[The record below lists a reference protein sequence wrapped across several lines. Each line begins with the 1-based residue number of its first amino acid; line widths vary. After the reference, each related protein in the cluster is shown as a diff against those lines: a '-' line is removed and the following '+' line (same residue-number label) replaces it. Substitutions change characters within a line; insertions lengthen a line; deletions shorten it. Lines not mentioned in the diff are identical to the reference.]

1 MKKRV
6 LGILGVC
13 ASFMLLLSA
22 CSNSGTAGSGAASQA
37 ESVSEGV
44 SSAQQ
49 NAESDVELARL
60 ENKEEFRMAVKPFT
74 TLDPCMGWG
83 QYGPSLIQSKLMQIN
98 STTIEKDLATDYSV
112 SDDGLVWTFKIR
124 DDVKFHDGSKL
135 TAADVAFTFN
145 NTKAIAGKVDLA
157 NMDEAVAVD
166 DTTVEFRMNKPFS
179 SFLYNTAAL
188 AIVPEKSYVDS
199 ATYAKNPIGSG
210 PYKFVQ
216 YDEGQ
221 QLIMERN
228 DDYYGDKPI
237 FKKLVLLMM
246 DTSSAFAA
254 VQAGTVDMA
263 KIDEQSAQSQVQGYK
278 LKEFTTF
285 DYRSI
290 SMPYNKPG
298 TTTEEGDPIGNAVTS
313 DVAVR
318 KALSLGISREA
329 IVQNALSGYGEAT
342 FDVFSKFG
350 WGLGD
355 LVKDVKDGDVEA
367 AKKILDEAGWVEGS
381 DGIREKDGVKAE
393 FELLYGANAVD
404 RQAIAM
410 SFAEEAKKLGI
421 SVKPVGKD
429 YDEIKK
435 LAKSTPMVLG
445 GGHCNPMNV
454 DMIYDGRFAK
464 TTGWSN
470 VIGYSNAKTDE
481 YIEKAFAAKTDEEA
495 NEYWQK
501 VSWDGTEGPSVL
513 GETCY
518 IPLCYIRHLYFV
530 REGIDLGKDVIL
542 AHDHGTASLQDVIH
556 WDYKAAN

>member
-1 MKKRV
+1 MKKQIKRV
-6 LGILGVC
+6 LSLGIC
-13 ASFMLLLSA
+13 AALFLSA
-22 CSNSGTAGSGAASQA
+22 CSSSNSTTATGSGTK
-37 ESVSEGV
+37 ESVSQE
-44 SSAQQ
+44 SSAK
-49 NAESDVELARL
+49 RL
-60 ENKEEFRMAVKPFT
+60 EDKEEVRIAAEIFGS
-74 TLDPCMGWG
+74 LDPCAGWG
-83 QYGPSLIQSKLMQIN
+83 EYGEPLIQSKLMKIK
-98 STTIEKDLATDYSV
+98 SASIEKDLATDYSV
-112 SDDGLVWTFKIR
+112 SDDSLTWTFKIR

-145 NTKAIAGKVDLA
+145 NTKEIGGSLDLS
-157 NMDEAVAVD
+157 NLKEAVAVD
-166 DTTVEFRMNKPFS
+166 DTTVEFRMNEPFS
-179 SFLYNTAAL
+179 SFLYVSAAL
-188 AIVPEKSYVDS
+188 GIVPEKTYVNS
-199 ATYAKNPIGSG
+199 ETYAKHPIGSG
-210 PYKFVQ
+210 PLKFVQ

-263 KIDEQSAQSQVQGYK
+263 KVDEASAQSQVQGYK

-313 DVAVR
+313 DVAIR
-318 KALSLGISREA
+318 KALSIGIDREA
-329 IVQNALSGYGEAT
+329 IVENALSGYGEAT
-342 FDVFSKFG
+342 LDVFSKFD

-355 LVKDVKDGDVEA
+355 LTKDVKDGDVEA

-421 SVKPVGKD
+421 PVIALID
-429 YDEIKK
+429 
-435 LAKSTPMVLG
+435 T
-445 GGHCNPMNV
+445 NV
-454 DMIYDGRFAK
+454 DPELVTYKIPANDDAIRSIKLFSQVIANAVVEGNGGIEGFVSEEIEAEISEDGEVVEEIAAE
-464 TTGWSN
+464 
-470 VIGYSNAKTDE
+470 VI
-481 YIEKAFAAKTDEEA
+481 EE
-495 NEYWQK
+495 
-501 VSWDGTEGPSVL
+501 VTE
-513 GETCY
+513 
-518 IPLCYIRHLYFV
+518 
-530 REGIDLGKDVIL
+530 
-542 AHDHGTASLQDVIH
+542 
-556 WDYKAAN
+556 

>member
-1 MKKRV
+1 MKSKVFRI
-6 LGILGVC
+6 LGIC
-13 ASFMLLLSA
+13 ASFALLLSA
-22 CSNSGTAGSGAASQA
+22 CSNSSTTSSSAVSQA
-37 ESVSEGV
+37 DSAASVSEETT
-44 SSAQQ
+44 A
-49 NAESDVELARL
+49 SDSDLARL
-60 ENKEEFRMAVKPFT
+60 ENKEELRIAVKAFT

-83 QYGPSLIQSKLMQIN
+83 QYGPSLIQSKLMQID
-98 STTIEKDLATDYSV
+98 STSIEKDLATEYSV

-157 NMDEAVAVD
+157 NMDEAVAID

-199 ATYAKNPIGSG
+199 ATYSKNPIGSG

-221 QLIMERN
+221 QVIMERN
-228 DDYYGDKPI
+228 DDYYADKSN
-237 FKKLVLLMM
+237 FKKLVLIMM

-263 KIDEQSAQSQVQGYK
+263 KVDEQSAQTQVGGYY
-278 LKEFTTF
+278 LKEFTTY

-290 SMPYNKPG
+290 SMPYNTPG

-318 KALSLGISREA
+318 KALSLGISREGM
-329 IVQNALSGYGEAT
+329 VQNALAGYGEAT
-342 FDVFSKFG
+342 FDVFSKFD

-464 TTGWSN
+464 ITGWSN
-470 VIGYSNAKTDE
+470 VIGYSNEKTDK
-481 YIEKAFAAKTDEEA
+481 YIEQAFSAKTDEEA
-495 NEYWQK
+495 NEFWQK

-518 IPLCYIRHLYFV
+518 IPICYIRHLYFV
-530 REGIDLGKDVIL
+530 RDGIDLGKDVIL
-542 AHDHGTASLQDVIH
+542 AHDHGAASLQDVIH
-556 WDYKAAN
+556 WDYKAAK

>member
-1 MKKRV
+1 MKSKVFRI
-6 LGILGVC
+6 LGIC
-13 ASFMLLLSA
+13 ASFALLLSA
-22 CSNSGTAGSGAASQA
+22 CSNSSTTSSSAVSQA
-37 ESVSEGV
+37 DSAASVSEETT
-44 SSAQQ
+44 A
-49 NAESDVELARL
+49 SDSDLARL

-145 NTKAIAGKVDLA
+145 NTKAIVGKVDLA

-263 KIDEQSAQSQVQGYK
+263 KVDEASAQSQVQGYK

-298 TTTEEGDPIGNAVTS
+298 TTTDEGDPIGNAVTS
-313 DVAVR
+313 DMAIR
-318 KALSLGISREA
+318 KALSIGIDREA
-329 IVQNALSGYGEAT
+329 IVENALSGYGEPT
-342 FDVFSKFG
+342 LDVFSKFD

-355 LVKDVKDGDVEA
+355 LTKDVKDGDVDA

-393 FELLYGANAVD
+393 FDLLYISTAVD
-404 RQAIAM
+404 RQAIALAV
-410 SFAEEAKKLGI
+410 SQEAKKLGI
-421 SVKPVGKD
+421 VVNPLGKD
-429 YDEIKK
+429 SDEIKK
-435 LAKSTPMVLG
+435 LSKSTPMVLG

-481 YIEKAFAAKTDEEA
+481 YIEKAFSAKTDKEA

-518 IPLCYIRHLYFV
+518 IPVCYIRHLYFI

-556 WDYKAAN
+556 WDYKAAK

>member
-1 MKKRV
+1 MKNKVFRI
-6 LGILGVC
+6 LGIC
-13 ASFMLLLSA
+13 ASFALLLSA
-22 CSNSGTAGSGAASQA
+22 CSNSSTTSSSAVSQA
-37 ESVSEGV
+37 DSAASVSEETT
-44 SSAQQ
+44 A
-49 NAESDVELARL
+49 SDSDLARL
-60 ENKEEFRMAVKPFT
+60 ENKEELRIAVKAFT

-98 STTIEKDLATDYSV
+98 STSIEKDLATEYSV

-157 NMDEAVAVD
+157 NMDEAVAID

-199 ATYAKNPIGSG
+199 ATYSKNPIGSG

-221 QLIMERN
+221 QVIMERN
-228 DDYYGDKPI
+228 DDYYADKSN
-237 FKKLVLLMM
+237 FKKLVLIMM

-263 KIDEQSAQSQVQGYK
+263 KVDEQSAQTQVGGYY
-278 LKEFTTF
+278 LKEFTTY

-290 SMPYNKPG
+290 SMPYNTPG

-318 KALSLGISREA
+318 KALSLGISREGM
-329 IVQNALSGYGEAT
+329 VQNALAGYGEAT
-342 FDVFSKFG
+342 FDVFSKFD

-470 VIGYSNAKTDE
+470 VIGYSNEKTDK
-481 YIEKAFAAKTDEEA
+481 YIEQAFSAKTDEEA
-495 NEYWQK
+495 NEFWQK

-518 IPLCYIRHLYFV
+518 IPICYIRHIYFV
-530 REGIDLGKDVIL
+530 RDGIDLGKDVIL
-542 AHDHGTASLQDVIH
+542 AHDHGAASLQDVIH
-556 WDYKAAN
+556 WDYKVAK

>member
-1 MKKRV
+1 MKNKVFRI
-6 LGILGVC
+6 LGIC
-13 ASFMLLLSA
+13 ASFALLLSA
-22 CSNSGTAGSGAASQA
+22 CSNSSTTSSSAVSQA
-37 ESVSEGV
+37 DSAASVSEETT
-44 SSAQQ
+44 A
-49 NAESDVELARL
+49 SDSDLARL
-60 ENKEEFRMAVKPFT
+60 ENKEELRIAVKAFT

-98 STTIEKDLATDYSV
+98 STSIEKDLATEYSV

-157 NMDEAVAVD
+157 NMDEAVAID

-199 ATYAKNPIGSG
+199 ATYSKNPIGSG

-221 QLIMERN
+221 QVIMERN
-228 DDYYGDKPI
+228 DDYYADKSN
-237 FKKLVLLMM
+237 FKKLVLIMM

-263 KIDEQSAQSQVQGYK
+263 KVDEQSAQTQVGGYY
-278 LKEFTTF
+278 LKEFTTY

-290 SMPYNKPG
+290 SMPYNTPG

-318 KALSLGISREA
+318 KALSLGISREDM
-329 IVQNALSGYGEAT
+329 VQNALAGYGEAT
-342 FDVFSKFG
+342 FDVFSKFD

-381 DGIREKDGVKAE
+381 NGIREKDGVKAE

-470 VIGYSNAKTDE
+470 VIGYSNEKTDK
-481 YIEKAFAAKTDEEA
+481 YIEQAFSAKTDEEA
-495 NEYWQK
+495 NEFWQK

-518 IPLCYIRHLYFV
+518 IPICYIRHLYFV
-530 REGIDLGKDVIL
+530 RDGIDLGKDVIL
-542 AHDHGTASLQDVIH
+542 AHDHGAASLQDVIH

>member
-1 MKKRV
+1 MKNKVFRI
-6 LGILGVC
+6 LGIC
-13 ASFMLLLSA
+13 ASFALLLSA
-22 CSNSGTAGSGAASQA
+22 CSNSSTTSSSAVSQA
-37 ESVSEGV
+37 DSAASVSEETT
-44 SSAQQ
+44 A
-49 NAESDVELARL
+49 SDSDLARL
-60 ENKEEFRMAVKPFT
+60 ENKEELRIAVKAFT

-98 STTIEKDLATDYSV
+98 STSIEKDLATEYSV

-157 NMDEAVAVD
+157 NMDEAVAID

-199 ATYAKNPIGSG
+199 ATYSKNPIGSG

-221 QLIMERN
+221 QVIMERN
-228 DDYYGDKPI
+228 DDYYADKSN
-237 FKKLVLLMM
+237 FKKLVLIMM

-263 KIDEQSAQSQVQGYK
+263 KVDEQSAQAQVGGYY
-278 LKEFTTF
+278 LKEFTTY

-290 SMPYNKPG
+290 SMPYNTPG

-318 KALSLGISREA
+318 KALSLGISREGM
-329 IVQNALSGYGEAT
+329 VQNALAGYGEAT
-342 FDVFSKFG
+342 FDVFSKFD

-464 TTGWSN
+464 ITGWSN
-470 VIGYSNAKTDE
+470 VIGYSNEKTDK
-481 YIEKAFAAKTDEEA
+481 YIEQAFSAKTDEEA
-495 NEYWQK
+495 NEFWQK

-518 IPLCYIRHLYFV
+518 IPICYIRHLYFV
-530 REGIDLGKDVIL
+530 RDGIDLGKDVIL
-542 AHDHGTASLQDVIH
+542 AHDHGAASLQDVIH
-556 WDYKAAN
+556 WDYKAAK

>member
-1 MKKRV
+1 MKSKVFRI
-6 LGILGVC
+6 LGIC
-13 ASFMLLLSA
+13 ASFALLLSA
-22 CSNSGTAGSGAASQA
+22 CSNSSTTSSSAVSQA
-37 ESVSEGV
+37 DSAASVSEETT
-44 SSAQQ
+44 A
-49 NAESDVELARL
+49 SDSDLARL
-60 ENKEEFRMAVKPFT
+60 ENKEELRIAVKAFT

-98 STTIEKDLATDYSV
+98 STSIEKDLATEYSV

-157 NMDEAVAVD
+157 NMDEAVAID

-199 ATYAKNPIGSG
+199 ATYSKNPIGSG

-221 QLIMERN
+221 QVIMERN
-228 DDYYGDKPI
+228 DDYYADKSN
-237 FKKLVLLMM
+237 FKKLVLIMR
-246 DTSSAFAA
+246 DTSAAFAA

-263 KIDEQSAQSQVQGYK
+263 KVDEQSAQTQVGGYY
-278 LKEFTTF
+278 LKEFTTY

-290 SMPYNKPG
+290 SMPYNTPG

-318 KALSLGISREA
+318 KALSLGISREGM
-329 IVQNALSGYGEAT
+329 VQNALAGYGEAT
-342 FDVFSKFG
+342 FDVFSKFD

-464 TTGWSN
+464 ITGWSN
-470 VIGYSNAKTDE
+470 VIGYSNEKTDK
-481 YIEKAFAAKTDEEA
+481 YIEQAFSAKTDEEA
-495 NEYWQK
+495 NKFWQK

-518 IPLCYIRHLYFV
+518 IPICYIRHLYFV
-530 REGIDLGKDVIL
+530 RDGIDLGNQLIL
-542 AHDHGTASLQDVIH
+542 KKNHGAASLQDVIH
-556 WDYKAAN
+556 WNYKAAK

>member
-1 MKKRV
+1 MKSKVFRI
-6 LGILGVC
+6 LGIC
-13 ASFMLLLSA
+13 ASFALLLSA
-22 CSNSGTAGSGAASQA
+22 CSNSSTTSSSAVSQA
-37 ESVSEGV
+37 DSAASVSEETT
-44 SSAQQ
+44 A
-49 NAESDVELARL
+49 SDSDLARL
-60 ENKEEFRMAVKPFT
+60 ENKEELRIAVKAFT

-98 STTIEKDLATDYSV
+98 STSIEKDLATEYSV

-157 NMDEAVAVD
+157 NMDEAVAID

-199 ATYAKNPIGSG
+199 ATYSKNPIGSG

-221 QLIMERN
+221 QVIMERN
-228 DDYYGDKPI
+228 DDYYADKSN
-237 FKKLVLLMM
+237 FKKLVLIMM

-263 KIDEQSAQSQVQGYK
+263 KVDEQSAQTQVGGYY
-278 LKEFTTF
+278 LKEFTTY

-290 SMPYNKPG
+290 SMPYNTPG

-318 KALSLGISREA
+318 KALSLGISREGM
-329 IVQNALSGYGEAT
+329 VQNALAGYGEAT
-342 FDVFSKFG
+342 FDVFSKFD

-464 TTGWSN
+464 ITGWSN
-470 VIGYSNAKTDE
+470 VIGYSNEKTDK
-481 YIEKAFAAKTDEEA
+481 YIEQAFSAKTDEEA
-495 NEYWQK
+495 NKFWQK

-518 IPLCYIRHLYFV
+518 IPICYIRHLYFV
-530 REGIDLGKDVIL
+530 RDGIDLGKDVIL
-542 AHDHGTASLQDVIH
+542 AHDHGAASLQDVIH
-556 WDYKAAN
+556 WNYKATK

>member
-1 MKKRV
+1 MKSKVFRI
-6 LGILGVC
+6 LGIC
-13 ASFMLLLSA
+13 ASFALLLSA
-22 CSNSGTAGSGAASQA
+22 CSNSSTTSSRAVSQA
-37 ESVSEGV
+37 DSAASVSEETT
-44 SSAQQ
+44 A
-49 NAESDVELARL
+49 SDSDLARL
-60 ENKEEFRMAVKPFT
+60 ENKEELRIAVKAFT

-98 STTIEKDLATDYSV
+98 STSIEKDLATEYSV

-157 NMDEAVAVD
+157 NMDEAVAID

-199 ATYAKNPIGSG
+199 ATYSKNPIGSG

-221 QLIMERN
+221 QVIMERN
-228 DDYYGDKPI
+228 DDYYADKSN
-237 FKKLVLLMM
+237 FKKLVLIMM

-263 KIDEQSAQSQVQGYK
+263 KVDEQSAQTQVGGYY
-278 LKEFTTF
+278 LKEFTTY

-290 SMPYNKPG
+290 SMPYNTPG

-318 KALSLGISREA
+318 KALSLGISREGM
-329 IVQNALSGYGEAT
+329 VQNALAGYGEAT
-342 FDVFSKFG
+342 FDVFSKFD

-355 LVKDVKDGDVEA
+355 LVKDLKDGDVEA

-470 VIGYSNAKTDE
+470 VIGYSNEKTDK
-481 YIEKAFAAKTDEEA
+481 YIEQAFSAKTDEEA
-495 NEYWQK
+495 NEFWQK

-518 IPLCYIRHLYFV
+518 IPICYIRHLYFV
-530 REGIDLGKDVIL
+530 RDGIDLGKDVIL
-542 AHDHGTASLQDVIH
+542 AHDHGAASLQDVIH
-556 WDYKAAN
+556 WDYKAAK

>member
-1 MKKRV
+1 MKSKVFRI
-6 LGILGVC
+6 LGIC
-13 ASFMLLLSA
+13 ASFALLLSA
-22 CSNSGTAGSGAASQA
+22 CSNSSTTSSSAVSQA
-37 ESVSEGV
+37 DSAASVSEETT
-44 SSAQQ
+44 A
-49 NAESDVELARL
+49 SDSDLARL
-60 ENKEEFRMAVKPFT
+60 ENKEELRIAVKAFT

-98 STTIEKDLATDYSV
+98 STSIEKDLATEYSV

-157 NMDEAVAVD
+157 NMDEAVAID

-199 ATYAKNPIGSG
+199 ATYSKNPIGSG

-221 QLIMERN
+221 QVIMERN
-228 DDYYGDKPI
+228 DDYYADKSN
-237 FKKLVLLMM
+237 FKKLVLIMM

-263 KIDEQSAQSQVQGYK
+263 KVDEQSAQTQVGGYY
-278 LKEFTTF
+278 LKEFTTY

-290 SMPYNKPG
+290 SMPYNTPG

-318 KALSLGISREA
+318 KALSLGISREGM
-329 IVQNALSGYGEAT
+329 VQNALAGYGEAT
-342 FDVFSKFG
+342 FDVFSKFD

-381 DGIREKDGVKAE
+381 DGLREKDGVKAE

-464 TTGWSN
+464 ITGWSN
-470 VIGYSNAKTDE
+470 VIGYSNEKTDK
-481 YIEKAFAAKTDEEA
+481 YIEQAFSAKTDEEA
-495 NEYWQK
+495 NEFWQK

-518 IPLCYIRHLYFV
+518 IPICYIRHLYFV
-530 REGIDLGKDVIL
+530 RDGIDLGKDVIL
-542 AHDHGTASLQDVIH
+542 AHDHGAASLQDVIH
-556 WDYKAAN
+556 WDYKAAK

>member
-1 MKKRV
+1 MKNKVFRI
-6 LGILGVC
+6 LGIC
-13 ASFMLLLSA
+13 ASFALLLSA
-22 CSNSGTAGSGAASQA
+22 CSNSSTTSSSAVSQA
-37 ESVSEGV
+37 DSAASVSEETT
-44 SSAQQ
+44 A
-49 NAESDVELARL
+49 SDSDLARL
-60 ENKEEFRMAVKPFT
+60 ENKEELRIAVKAFT

-83 QYGPSLIQSKLMQIN
+83 QYGPSLIQSKLMQID
-98 STTIEKDLATDYSV
+98 STSIEKDLATEYSV

-157 NMDEAVAVD
+157 NMDEAVAID

-199 ATYAKNPIGSG
+199 ATYSKNPIGSG

-221 QLIMERN
+221 QVIMERN
-228 DDYYGDKPI
+228 DDYYADKSN
-237 FKKLVLLMM
+237 FKKLVLIMM

-263 KIDEQSAQSQVQGYK
+263 KVDEQSAQTQVGGYY
-278 LKEFTTF
+278 LKEFTTY

-290 SMPYNKPG
+290 SMPYNTPG

-318 KALSLGISREA
+318 KALSLGISREGM
-329 IVQNALSGYGEAT
+329 VQNALAGYGEAT
-342 FDVFSKFG
+342 FDVFSKFD

-470 VIGYSNAKTDE
+470 VIGYSNEKTDK
-481 YIEKAFAAKTDEEA
+481 YIEQAFSAKTDEEA
-495 NEYWQK
+495 NKFWQK

-518 IPLCYIRHLYFV
+518 IPICYIRHLYFV
-530 REGIDLGKDVIL
+530 RDGIDLGKDVIL
-542 AHDHGTASLQDVIH
+542 AHDHGAASLQDVIH

>member
-1 MKKRV
+1 MKNKVFRI
-6 LGILGVC
+6 LGIC
-13 ASFMLLLSA
+13 ASFALLLSA
-22 CSNSGTAGSGAASQA
+22 CSNSSTTSSSAVSQA
-37 ESVSEGV
+37 DSAASVSEETT
-44 SSAQQ
+44 A
-49 NAESDVELARL
+49 SDSDLARL
-60 ENKEEFRMAVKPFT
+60 ENKEELRIAVKAFT

-98 STTIEKDLATDYSV
+98 STSIEKDLATEYSV

-157 NMDEAVAVD
+157 NMDEAVAID

-199 ATYAKNPIGSG
+199 ATYSKNPIGSG

-221 QLIMERN
+221 QVIMERN
-228 DDYYGDKPI
+228 DDYYADKSN
-237 FKKLVLLMM
+237 FKKLVLIMM

-263 KIDEQSAQSQVQGYK
+263 KVDEQSAQAQVGGYY
-278 LKEFTTF
+278 LKEFTTY

-290 SMPYNKPG
+290 SMPYNTPG

-318 KALSLGISREA
+318 KALSLGISREGM
-329 IVQNALSGYGEAT
+329 VQNALAGYGEAT
-342 FDVFSKFG
+342 FDVFSKFD

-470 VIGYSNAKTDE
+470 VIGYSNEKTDK
-481 YIEKAFAAKTDEEA
+481 YIEQAFSAKTDEEA
-495 NEYWQK
+495 NEFWQK

-518 IPLCYIRHLYFV
+518 IPICYIRHLYFV
-530 REGIDLGKDVIL
+530 RDGIDLGKDVIL
-542 AHDHGTASLQDVIH
+542 AHDHGAASLQDVIH
-556 WDYKAAN
+556 WDYKSAK

>member
-1 MKKRV
+1 MKNKVFRI
-6 LGILGVC
+6 LGIC
-13 ASFMLLLSA
+13 ASFALLLSA
-22 CSNSGTAGSGAASQA
+22 CSNSSTTSSSAVSQA
-37 ESVSEGV
+37 DSAASVSEETT
-44 SSAQQ
+44 A
-49 NAESDVELARL
+49 SDSDLARL
-60 ENKEEFRMAVKPFT
+60 ENKEELRIAVKAFT

-98 STTIEKDLATDYSV
+98 STSIEKDLATEYSV

-157 NMDEAVAVD
+157 NMDEAVAID

-199 ATYAKNPIGSG
+199 ATYSKNPIGSG

-228 DDYYGDKPI
+228 DDYYADKSN
-237 FKKLVLLMM
+237 FKKLVLIMM

-263 KIDEQSAQSQVQGYK
+263 KVDEQSAQTQVGGYY
-278 LKEFTTF
+278 LKEFTTY

-290 SMPYNKPG
+290 SMPYNTPG

-318 KALSLGISREA
+318 KALSLGISREGM
-329 IVQNALSGYGEAT
+329 VQNALAGYGEAT
-342 FDVFSKFG
+342 FDVFSKFD

-464 TTGWSN
+464 ITGWSN
-470 VIGYSNAKTDE
+470 VIGYSNEKTDK
-481 YIEKAFAAKTDEEA
+481 YIEQAFSAKTDEEA
-495 NEYWQK
+495 NEFWQK

-518 IPLCYIRHLYFV
+518 IPICYIRHLYFV
-530 REGIDLGKDVIL
+530 RDGIDLGKDVIL
-542 AHDHGTASLQDVIH
+542 AHDHGAASLQDVIH
-556 WDYKAAN
+556 WDYKAAK

>member
-1 MKKRV
+1 MKNKVFRI
-6 LGILGVC
+6 LGIC
-13 ASFMLLLSA
+13 ASFALLLSA
-22 CSNSGTAGSGAASQA
+22 CSNSSTTSSSAVSQA
-37 ESVSEGV
+37 DSAASVSEETT
-44 SSAQQ
+44 A
-49 NAESDVELARL
+49 SDSDLARL
-60 ENKEEFRMAVKPFT
+60 ENKEELRIAVKAFT

-98 STTIEKDLATDYSV
+98 STSIEKDLATEYSV

-157 NMDEAVAVD
+157 NMDEAVAID

-199 ATYAKNPIGSG
+199 ATYSKNPIGSG

-221 QLIMERN
+221 QVIMERN
-228 DDYYGDKPI
+228 DDYYADKSN
-237 FKKLVLLMM
+237 FKKLVLIMM

-263 KIDEQSAQSQVQGYK
+263 KVDEQSAQTQVGGYY
-278 LKEFTTF
+278 LKEFTTY

-290 SMPYNKPG
+290 SMPYNTPG

-318 KALSLGISREA
+318 KALSLGISREGM
-329 IVQNALSGYGEAT
+329 VQNALAGYGEAT
-342 FDVFSKFG
+342 FDVFSKFD

-355 LVKDVKDGDVEA
+355 LVKDLKDGDVEA

-470 VIGYSNAKTDE
+470 VIGYSNEKTDK
-481 YIEKAFAAKTDEEA
+481 YIEQAFSAKTDEEA
-495 NEYWQK
+495 NEFWQK

-518 IPLCYIRHLYFV
+518 IPICYIRHLYFV
-530 REGIDLGKDVIL
+530 RDGIDLGKDVIL
-542 AHDHGTASLQDVIH
+542 AHDHGAASLQDVIH
-556 WDYKAAN
+556 WDYKAAK

>member
-1 MKKRV
+1 MKSKVFRI
-6 LGILGVC
+6 LGIC
-13 ASFMLLLSA
+13 ASFALLLSA
-22 CSNSGTAGSGAASQA
+22 CSNSSTTSSSAVSQA
-37 ESVSEGV
+37 DSTASVSEETT
-44 SSAQQ
+44 A
-49 NAESDVELARL
+49 SDSDLARL
-60 ENKEEFRMAVKPFT
+60 ENKEELRIAVKAFT

-98 STTIEKDLATDYSV
+98 STSIEKDLATEYSV

-157 NMDEAVAVD
+157 NMDEAVAID

-199 ATYAKNPIGSG
+199 ATYSKNPIGSG

-221 QLIMERN
+221 QVIMERN
-228 DDYYGDKPI
+228 DDYYADKSN
-237 FKKLVLLMM
+237 FKKLVLIMM

-263 KIDEQSAQSQVQGYK
+263 KVDEQSAQTQVGGYY
-278 LKEFTTF
+278 LKEFTTY

-290 SMPYNKPG
+290 SMPYNTPG

-318 KALSLGISREA
+318 KALSLGISREGM
-329 IVQNALSGYGEAT
+329 VQNALAGYGEAT
-342 FDVFSKFG
+342 FDVFSKFD

-470 VIGYSNAKTDE
+470 VIGYSNEKTDK
-481 YIEKAFAAKTDEEA
+481 YIEQAFSAKTDEEA
-495 NEYWQK
+495 NKFWQK

-518 IPLCYIRHLYFV
+518 IPICYIRHLYFV
-530 REGIDLGKDVIL
+530 RDGIDLGKDVIL
-542 AHDHGTASLQDVIH
+542 AHDHGAASLQDVIH
-556 WDYKAAN
+556 WDYKAAK

>member
-1 MKKRV
+1 MKNKVFRI
-6 LGILGVC
+6 LGIC
-13 ASFMLLLSA
+13 ASFALLLSA
-22 CSNSGTAGSGAASQA
+22 CSNSSTTSSSAVSQA
-37 ESVSEGV
+37 DSAASVSEETT
-44 SSAQQ
+44 A
-49 NAESDVELARL
+49 SDSDLARL
-60 ENKEEFRMAVKPFT
+60 ENKEELRIAVKAFT

-98 STTIEKDLATDYSV
+98 STSIEKDLATEYSV

-157 NMDEAVAVD
+157 NMDEAVAID

-199 ATYAKNPIGSG
+199 ATYSKNPIGSG

-221 QLIMERN
+221 QVIMERN
-228 DDYYGDKPI
+228 DDYYADKSN
-237 FKKLVLLMM
+237 FKKLVLIMM

-263 KIDEQSAQSQVQGYK
+263 KVDEQSAQTQVGGYY
-278 LKEFTTF
+278 LKEFTTY

-290 SMPYNKPG
+290 SMPYNTPG

-318 KALSLGISREA
+318 KALSLGISREGM
-329 IVQNALSGYGEAT
+329 VQNALAGYGEAT
-342 FDVFSKFG
+342 FDVFSKFD

-470 VIGYSNAKTDE
+470 VIGYSNEKTDK
-481 YIEKAFAAKTDEEA
+481 YIEQAFSAKTDEEA
-495 NEYWQK
+495 NKFWQK

-518 IPLCYIRHLYFV
+518 IPICYIRHLYFV
-530 REGIDLGKDVIL
+530 RDGIDLGKDVIL
-542 AHDHGTASLQDVIH
+542 AHDHGAASLQDVIH

>member
-1 MKKRV
+1 MKNKVFRI
-6 LGILGVC
+6 LGIC
-13 ASFMLLLSA
+13 ASFALLLSA
-22 CSNSGTAGSGAASQA
+22 CSNSSTTSSSAVSQA
-37 ESVSEGV
+37 DSAASVSEETT
-44 SSAQQ
+44 A
-49 NAESDVELARL
+49 SDSDLARL
-60 ENKEEFRMAVKPFT
+60 ENKEELRIAVKAFT

-98 STTIEKDLATDYSV
+98 STSIEKDLATEYSV

-157 NMDEAVAVD
+157 NMDEAVAID

-199 ATYAKNPIGSG
+199 ATYSKNPIGSG
-210 PYKFVQ
+210 PYKFIQ

-221 QLIMERN
+221 QVIMERN
-228 DDYYGDKPI
+228 DDYYADKSN
-237 FKKLVLLMM
+237 FKKLVLIMM

-263 KIDEQSAQSQVQGYK
+263 KVDEQSAQTQVGGYY
-278 LKEFTTF
+278 LKEFTTY

-290 SMPYNKPG
+290 SMPYNTPG

-318 KALSLGISREA
+318 KALSLGISREGM
-329 IVQNALSGYGEAT
+329 VQNALAGYGEAT
-342 FDVFSKFG
+342 FDVFSKFD

-355 LVKDVKDGDVEA
+355 LVKDLKDGDVEA

-470 VIGYSNAKTDE
+470 VIGYSNEKTDK
-481 YIEKAFAAKTDEEA
+481 YIEQAFSAKTDEEA
-495 NEYWQK
+495 NEFWQK

-518 IPLCYIRHLYFV
+518 IPICYIRHLYFV
-530 REGIDLGKDVIL
+530 RDGIDLGKDVIL
-542 AHDHGTASLQDVIH
+542 AHDHGAASLQDVIH
-556 WDYKAAN
+556 WDYKAAK

>member
-1 MKKRV
+1 MKNKVFRI
-6 LGILGVC
+6 LGIC
-13 ASFMLLLSA
+13 ASFALLLSA
-22 CSNSGTAGSGAASQA
+22 CSNSSTTSSSAVSQA
-37 ESVSEGV
+37 DSAASVSEETT
-44 SSAQQ
+44 A
-49 NAESDVELARL
+49 SDSDLARL
-60 ENKEEFRMAVKPFT
+60 ENKEELRIAVKAFT

-98 STTIEKDLATDYSV
+98 STSIEKDLATEYSV

-157 NMDEAVAVD
+157 NMDEAVAID

-199 ATYAKNPIGSG
+199 ATYSKNPIGSG

-221 QLIMERN
+221 QVIMERN
-228 DDYYGDKPI
+228 DDYYADKSN
-237 FKKLVLLMM
+237 FKKLVLIMM

-263 KIDEQSAQSQVQGYK
+263 KVDEQSAQAQVGGYY
-278 LKEFTTF
+278 LKEFTTY

-290 SMPYNKPG
+290 SMPYNTPG

-318 KALSLGISREA
+318 KALSLGISREGM
-329 IVQNALSGYGEAT
+329 VQNALAGYGEAT
-342 FDVFSKFG
+342 FDVFSKFD

-470 VIGYSNAKTDE
+470 VIGYSNEKTDK
-481 YIEKAFAAKTDEEA
+481 YIEQAFSAKTDEEA
-495 NEYWQK
+495 NEFWQK

-518 IPLCYIRHLYFV
+518 IPICYIRHLYFV
-530 REGIDLGKDVIL
+530 RDGIDLGKDVIL
-542 AHDHGTASLQDVIH
+542 AHDHGAASLQDVIH
-556 WDYKAAN
+556 WDYKAAK

>member
-1 MKKRV
+1 MKNKVFRI
-6 LGILGVC
+6 LGIC
-13 ASFMLLLSA
+13 TSFALLLSA
-22 CSNSGTAGSGAASQA
+22 CSNSSTTSSSAVSQA
-37 ESVSEGV
+37 DSAASVSEETT
-44 SSAQQ
+44 A
-49 NAESDVELARL
+49 SDSDLARL
-60 ENKEEFRMAVKPFT
+60 ENKEELRIAVKAFT

-98 STTIEKDLATDYSV
+98 STSIEKDLATEYSV

-157 NMDEAVAVD
+157 NMDEAVAID

-199 ATYAKNPIGSG
+199 ATYSKNPIGSG

-221 QLIMERN
+221 QVIMERN
-228 DDYYGDKPI
+228 DDYYADKSN
-237 FKKLVLLMM
+237 FKKLVLIMM

-263 KIDEQSAQSQVQGYK
+263 KVDEQSAQTQVGGYY
-278 LKEFTTF
+278 LKEFTTY

-290 SMPYNKPG
+290 SMPYNTPG

-318 KALSLGISREA
+318 KALSLGISREGM
-329 IVQNALSGYGEAT
+329 VQNALAGYGEAT
-342 FDVFSKFG
+342 FDVFSKFD

-470 VIGYSNAKTDE
+470 VIGYSNEKTDK
-481 YIEKAFAAKTDEEA
+481 YIEQAFSAKTDEEA
-495 NEYWQK
+495 NKFWQK

-518 IPLCYIRHLYFV
+518 IPICYIRHLYFV
-530 REGIDLGKDVIL
+530 RDGIDLGKDVIL
-542 AHDHGTASLQDVIH
+542 AHDHGAASLQDVIH
-556 WDYKAAN
+556 WDYKAAK

>member
-1 MKKRV
+1 MKSKVFRI
-6 LGILGVC
+6 LGIC
-13 ASFMLLLSA
+13 ASFALLLSA
-22 CSNSGTAGSGAASQA
+22 CSNSSTTSSSAVSQA
-37 ESVSEGV
+37 DSAASVSEETT
-44 SSAQQ
+44 A
-49 NAESDVELARL
+49 SDSDLARL
-60 ENKEEFRMAVKPFT
+60 ENKEELRIAVKAFT

-98 STTIEKDLATDYSV
+98 STSIEKDLATEYSV

-157 NMDEAVAVD
+157 NMDEAVAID

-199 ATYAKNPIGSG
+199 ATYSKNPIGSG

-228 DDYYGDKPI
+228 DDYYADKSN
-237 FKKLVLLMM
+237 FKKLVLIMM

-263 KIDEQSAQSQVQGYK
+263 KVDEQSAQTQVGGYY
-278 LKEFTTF
+278 LKEFTTY

-290 SMPYNKPG
+290 SMPYNTPG

-318 KALSLGISREA
+318 KALSLGISREGM
-329 IVQNALSGYGEAT
+329 VQNALAGYGEAT
-342 FDVFSKFG
+342 FDVFSKFD

-464 TTGWSN
+464 ITGWSN
-470 VIGYSNAKTDE
+470 VIGYSNEKTDK
-481 YIEKAFAAKTDEEA
+481 YIEQAFSAKTDEEA
-495 NEYWQK
+495 NKFWQK

-518 IPLCYIRHLYFV
+518 IPICYIRHLYFV
-530 REGIDLGKDVIL
+530 RDGIDLGKDVIL
-542 AHDHGTASLQDVIH
+542 AHDHGAASLQDVIH
-556 WDYKAAN
+556 WNYKAAK

>member
-1 MKKRV
+1 MKNKVFRI
-6 LGILGVC
+6 LGIC
-13 ASFMLLLSA
+13 ASFALLLSA
-22 CSNSGTAGSGAASQA
+22 CSNSSTTSSSAVSQA
-37 ESVSEGV
+37 DSAASVSEETT
-44 SSAQQ
+44 A
-49 NAESDVELARL
+49 SDSDLARL
-60 ENKEEFRMAVKPFT
+60 ENKEELRIAVKAFT

-98 STTIEKDLATDYSV
+98 STSIEKDLATEYSV

-157 NMDEAVAVD
+157 NMDEAVAID

-199 ATYAKNPIGSG
+199 ATYSKNPIGSG

-221 QLIMERN
+221 QVIMERN
-228 DDYYGDKPI
+228 DDYYADKSN
-237 FKKLVLLMM
+237 FKKLVLIMM

-263 KIDEQSAQSQVQGYK
+263 KVDEQSAQTQVGGYY
-278 LKEFTTF
+278 LKEFTTY

-290 SMPYNKPG
+290 SMPYNTPG

-318 KALSLGISREA
+318 KALSLGISREGM
-329 IVQNALSGYGEAT
+329 VQNALAGYGEAT
-342 FDVFSKFG
+342 FDVFSKFD

-470 VIGYSNAKTDE
+470 VIGYSNEKTDK
-481 YIEKAFAAKTDEEA
+481 YIEQAFSAKTDEEA
-495 NEYWQK
+495 NEFWQK

-518 IPLCYIRHLYFV
+518 IPICYIRHLYFV
-530 REGIDLGKDVIL
+530 RDGIDLGKDVIL
-542 AHDHGTASLQDVIH
+542 AHDHGAASLQDVIH

>member
-1 MKKRV
+1 MKSKVFRI
-6 LGILGVC
+6 LGIC
-13 ASFMLLLSA
+13 ASFALLLSA
-22 CSNSGTAGSGAASQA
+22 CSNSSTTSSSAVSQA
-37 ESVSEGV
+37 DSAASVSEETT
-44 SSAQQ
+44 A
-49 NAESDVELARL
+49 SDSELARL

-98 STTIEKDLATDYSV
+98 STTIEKDLTTDYSV

-145 NTKAIAGKVDLA
+145 NTKAIVGKVDLA

-263 KIDEQSAQSQVQGYK
+263 KVDEASAQSQVQGYK

-298 TTTEEGDPIGNAVTS
+298 TTTDEGDPIGNAVTS
-313 DVAVR
+313 DMAIR
-318 KALSLGISREA
+318 KALSIGIDREA
-329 IVQNALSGYGEAT
+329 IVENALSGYGEPT
-342 FDVFSKFG
+342 LDVFSKFD

-355 LVKDVKDGDVEA
+355 LTKDVKDGDVDA

-393 FELLYGANAVD
+393 FDLLYISTAVD
-404 RQAIAM
+404 RQAIALAV
-410 SFAEEAKKLGI
+410 SQEAKKLGI
-421 SVKPVGKD
+421 VVNPLGKD
-429 YDEIKK
+429 SDEIKK
-435 LAKSTPMVLG
+435 LSKSTPMVLG

-481 YIEKAFAAKTDEEA
+481 YIEKAFSAKTDKEA

-518 IPLCYIRHLYFV
+518 IPVCYIRHLYFI

-556 WDYKAAN
+556 WDYKAAK

>member
-1 MKKRV
+1 MKNKVFRI
-6 LGILGVC
+6 LGIC
-13 ASFMLLLSA
+13 ASFALLLSA
-22 CSNSGTAGSGAASQA
+22 CSNSSTTSSSAVSQA
-37 ESVSEGV
+37 DSAASVSEETT
-44 SSAQQ
+44 A
-49 NAESDVELARL
+49 SDSDLARL
-60 ENKEEFRMAVKPFT
+60 ENKEELRIAVKAFT

-98 STTIEKDLATDYSV
+98 STSIEKDLATEYSV

-157 NMDEAVAVD
+157 NMDEAVAID

-199 ATYAKNPIGSG
+199 ATYSKNPIGSG

-221 QLIMERN
+221 QVIMERN
-228 DDYYGDKPI
+228 DDYYADKSN
-237 FKKLVLLMM
+237 FKKLVLIMM

-263 KIDEQSAQSQVQGYK
+263 KVDEQSAQTQVGGYY
-278 LKEFTTF
+278 LKEFTTY

-290 SMPYNKPG
+290 SMPYNTPG

-318 KALSLGISREA
+318 KALSLGISREGM
-329 IVQNALSGYGEAT
+329 VQNALAGYGEAT
-342 FDVFSKFG
+342 FDVFSKFD

-470 VIGYSNAKTDE
+470 VIGYSNEKTDK
-481 YIEKAFAAKTDEEA
+481 YIEQAFSAKTDEEA
-495 NEYWQK
+495 NEFWQK

-518 IPLCYIRHLYFV
+518 IPICYIRHLYFV
-530 REGIDLGKDVIL
+530 RDGIDLGKDVIL
-542 AHDHGTASLQDVIH
+542 AHDHGAASLQDVIH
-556 WDYKAAN
+556 WDYKAAK

>member
-1 MKKRV
+1 MKNKVFRI
-6 LGILGVC
+6 LGIC
-13 ASFMLLLSA
+13 ASFALLLSA
-22 CSNSGTAGSGAASQA
+22 CSNSSTTSSSAVSQA
-37 ESVSEGV
+37 DSAASVSEETT
-44 SSAQQ
+44 A
-49 NAESDVELARL
+49 SDSDLARL
-60 ENKEEFRMAVKPFT
+60 ENKEELRIAVKAFT

-98 STTIEKDLATDYSV
+98 STSIEKDLATEYSV

-157 NMDEAVAVD
+157 NMDEAVAID

-199 ATYAKNPIGSG
+199 ATYSKNPIGSG

-221 QLIMERN
+221 QVIMERN
-228 DDYYGDKPI
+228 DDYYADKSN
-237 FKKLVLLMM
+237 FKKLVLIMM

-263 KIDEQSAQSQVQGYK
+263 KVDEQSAQTQVGGYY
-278 LKEFTTF
+278 LKEFTTY

-290 SMPYNKPG
+290 SMPYNTPG

-318 KALSLGISREA
+318 KALSLGISREGM
-329 IVQNALSGYGEAT
+329 VQNALAGYGEAT
-342 FDVFSKFG
+342 FDVFSKFD

-464 TTGWSN
+464 ITGWSN
-470 VIGYSNAKTDE
+470 VIGYSNEKTDK
-481 YIEKAFAAKTDEEA
+481 YIEQAFSAKTDEEA
-495 NEYWQK
+495 NEFWQK

-518 IPLCYIRHLYFV
+518 IPICYIRHLYFV
-530 REGIDLGKDVIL
+530 RDGIDLGKDVIL
-542 AHDHGTASLQDVIH
+542 AHDHGAASLQDVIH
-556 WDYKAAN
+556 WDYKAAK

>member
-1 MKKRV
+1 MKSKVFRI
-6 LGILGVC
+6 LGIC
-13 ASFMLLLSA
+13 ASFALLLSA
-22 CSNSGTAGSGAASQA
+22 CSNSSTTSSSAVSQA
-37 ESVSEGV
+37 DSAASVSEETT
-44 SSAQQ
+44 A
-49 NAESDVELARL
+49 SDSDLARL
-60 ENKEEFRMAVKPFT
+60 ENKEELRIAVKAFT

-98 STTIEKDLATDYSV
+98 STSIEKDLATEYSV

-157 NMDEAVAVD
+157 NMDEAVAID

-199 ATYAKNPIGSG
+199 ATYSKNPIGSG

-221 QLIMERN
+221 QVIMERN
-228 DDYYGDKPI
+228 DDYYADKSN
-237 FKKLVLLMM
+237 FKKLVLIMM

-263 KIDEQSAQSQVQGYK
+263 KVDEQSAQTQVGGYY
-278 LKEFTTF
+278 LKEFTTY

-290 SMPYNKPG
+290 SMPYNTPG

-318 KALSLGISREA
+318 KALSLGISREGM
-329 IVQNALSGYGEAT
+329 VQNALAGYGEAT
-342 FDVFSKFG
+342 FDVFSKFD

-464 TTGWSN
+464 ITGWSN
-470 VIGYSNAKTDE
+470 VIGYSNEKTDK
-481 YIEKAFAAKTDEEA
+481 YIEQAFSAKTDEEA
-495 NEYWQK
+495 NEFWQK

-518 IPLCYIRHLYFV
+518 IPICYIRHLYFV
-530 REGIDLGKDVIL
+530 RDGIDLGKDVIL
-542 AHDHGTASLQDVIH
+542 AHDHGAASLQDVIH
-556 WDYKAAN
+556 WDYKAAK

>member
-1 MKKRV
+1 MKSKVFRI
-6 LGILGVC
+6 LGIC
-13 ASFMLLLSA
+13 ASFALLLSA
-22 CSNSGTAGSGAASQA
+22 CSNSSTTSSSAVSQA
-37 ESVSEGV
+37 DSAASVSEETT
-44 SSAQQ
+44 A
-49 NAESDVELARL
+49 SDSELARL

-145 NTKAIAGKVDLA
+145 NTKAIVGKVDLA

-263 KIDEQSAQSQVQGYK
+263 KVDEASAQSQVQGYK

-285 DYRSI
+285 DFRSI

-298 TTTEEGDPIGNAVTS
+298 TTTDEGDPIGNAVTS
-313 DVAVR
+313 DMAIR
-318 KALSLGISREA
+318 KALSIGIDREA
-329 IVQNALSGYGEAT
+329 IVDNALSGYGEAT
-342 FDVFSKFG
+342 LDVFSKFD

-355 LVKDVKDGDVEA
+355 LTKDVKDGDVDA

-393 FELLYGANAVD
+393 FDLLYISTAVD
-404 RQAIAM
+404 RQAIALAV
-410 SFAEEAKKLGI
+410 SQEAKKLGI
-421 SVKPVGKD
+421 VVNPLGKD
-429 YDEIKK
+429 SDEIKK
-435 LAKSTPMVLG
+435 LSKSTPMVLG

-481 YIEKAFAAKTDEEA
+481 YIEKAFSAKTDKEA

-518 IPLCYIRHLYFV
+518 IPVCYIRHLYFI

-556 WDYKAAN
+556 WDYKAAK

>member
-1 MKKRV
+1 MKSKVFRI
-6 LGILGVC
+6 LGIC
-13 ASFMLLLSA
+13 ASFALLLSA
-22 CSNSGTAGSGAASQA
+22 CSNSSTTSSSAVSQA
-37 ESVSEGV
+37 DSAASVSEETT
-44 SSAQQ
+44 A
-49 NAESDVELARL
+49 SDSDLARL
-60 ENKEEFRMAVKPFT
+60 ENKEELRIAVKAFT

-98 STTIEKDLATDYSV
+98 STSIEKDLATEYSV

-157 NMDEAVAVD
+157 NMDEAVAID

-199 ATYAKNPIGSG
+199 ATYSKNPIGSG

-221 QLIMERN
+221 QVIMERN
-228 DDYYGDKPI
+228 DDYYADKSN
-237 FKKLVLLMM
+237 FKKLVLIMM

-263 KIDEQSAQSQVQGYK
+263 KVDEQSAQTQVGGYY
-278 LKEFTTF
+278 LKEFTTY

-290 SMPYNKPG
+290 SMPYNTPG

-318 KALSLGISREA
+318 KALSLGISREGM
-329 IVQNALSGYGEAT
+329 VQNALAGYGEAT
-342 FDVFSKFG
+342 FDVFSKFD

-410 SFAEEAKKLGI
+410 SFAEEAKKLGT

-464 TTGWSN
+464 ITGWSN
-470 VIGYSNAKTDE
+470 VIGYSNEKTDK
-481 YIEKAFAAKTDEEA
+481 YIEQAFSAKTDEEA
-495 NEYWQK
+495 NKFWQK

-518 IPLCYIRHLYFV
+518 IPICYIRHLYFV
-530 REGIDLGKDVIL
+530 RDGIDLGKDVIL
-542 AHDHGTASLQDVIH
+542 AHDHGAASLQDVIH
-556 WDYKAAN
+556 WNYKAAK

>member
-1 MKKRV
+1 MKNKVFRI
-6 LGILGVC
+6 LGIC
-13 ASFMLLLSA
+13 ASFALLLSA
-22 CSNSGTAGSGAASQA
+22 CSNSSTTSSSAVSQA
-37 ESVSEGV
+37 DSAASVSEETT
-44 SSAQQ
+44 A
-49 NAESDVELARL
+49 SDSDLARL
-60 ENKEEFRMAVKPFT
+60 ENKEELRIAVKAFT

-98 STTIEKDLATDYSV
+98 STSIEKDLATEYSV

-157 NMDEAVAVD
+157 NMDEAVAID

-199 ATYAKNPIGSG
+199 ATYSKNPIGSG

-221 QLIMERN
+221 QVIMERN
-228 DDYYGDKPI
+228 DDYYADKSN
-237 FKKLVLLMM
+237 FKKLVLIMM

-263 KIDEQSAQSQVQGYK
+263 KVDEQSAQTQVGGYY
-278 LKEFTTF
+278 LKEFTTY

-290 SMPYNKPG
+290 SMPYNTPG

-318 KALSLGISREA
+318 KALSLGISREDM
-329 IVQNALSGYGEAT
+329 VQNALAGYGEAT
-342 FDVFSKFG
+342 FDVFSKFD

-470 VIGYSNAKTDE
+470 VIGYSNEKTDK
-481 YIEKAFAAKTDEEA
+481 YIEQAFSAKTDEEA
-495 NEYWQK
+495 NEFWQK

-518 IPLCYIRHLYFV
+518 IPICYIRHLYFV
-530 REGIDLGKDVIL
+530 RDGIDLGKDVIL
-542 AHDHGTASLQDVIH
+542 AHDHGAASLQDVIH
-556 WDYKAAN
+556 WDYKAAK

>member
-1 MKKRV
+1 MKNKVFRI
-6 LGILGVC
+6 LGIC
-13 ASFMLLLSA
+13 ASFALLLSA
-22 CSNSGTAGSGAASQA
+22 CSNSSTTSSSAVSQA
-37 ESVSEGV
+37 DSAASVSEETT
-44 SSAQQ
+44 A
-49 NAESDVELARL
+49 SDSDLARL
-60 ENKEEFRMAVKPFT
+60 ENKEELRIAVKAFT

-83 QYGPSLIQSKLMQIN
+83 QYGPSLIQSKLMQID
-98 STTIEKDLATDYSV
+98 STSIEKDLATEYSV

-157 NMDEAVAVD
+157 NMNEAVAID

-199 ATYAKNPIGSG
+199 ATYSKNPIGSG

-221 QLIMERN
+221 QVIMERN
-228 DDYYGDKPI
+228 DDYYADKSN
-237 FKKLVLLMM
+237 FKKLVLIMM

-263 KIDEQSAQSQVQGYK
+263 KVDEQSAQTQVGGYY
-278 LKEFTTF
+278 LKEFTTY

-290 SMPYNKPG
+290 SMPYNTPG

-318 KALSLGISREA
+318 KALSLGISREGM
-329 IVQNALSGYGEAT
+329 VQNALAGYGEAT
-342 FDVFSKFG
+342 FDVFSKFD

-470 VIGYSNAKTDE
+470 VIGYSNEKTDK
-481 YIEKAFAAKTDEEA
+481 YIEQAFSAKTDEEA
-495 NEYWQK
+495 NKFWQK

-518 IPLCYIRHLYFV
+518 IPICYIRHLYFV
-530 REGIDLGKDVIL
+530 RDGIDLGKDVIL
-542 AHDHGTASLQDVIH
+542 AHDHGAASLQDVIH
-556 WDYKAAN
+556 WDYKAAK

>member
-1 MKKRV
+1 MKSKVFRI
-6 LGILGVC
+6 LGIC
-13 ASFMLLLSA
+13 ASFALLLSA
-22 CSNSGTAGSGAASQA
+22 CSNSSTTSSSAVSQA
-37 ESVSEGV
+37 DSAASVSEETT
-44 SSAQQ
+44 A
-49 NAESDVELARL
+49 SDSDLARL
-60 ENKEEFRMAVKPFT
+60 ENKEELRIAVKAFT

-98 STTIEKDLATDYSV
+98 STSIEKDLATEYSV

-157 NMDEAVAVD
+157 NMDEAVAID

-199 ATYAKNPIGSG
+199 ATYSKNPIGSG

-221 QLIMERN
+221 QVIMERN
-228 DDYYGDKPI
+228 DDYYADKSN
-237 FKKLVLLMM
+237 FKKLVLIMM

-263 KIDEQSAQSQVQGYK
+263 KVDEQSAQTQVGGYY
-278 LKEFTTF
+278 LKEFTTY

-290 SMPYNKPG
+290 SMPYNTPG

-318 KALSLGISREA
+318 KALSLGISREGM
-329 IVQNALSGYGEAT
+329 VQNALAGYGEAT
-342 FDVFSKFG
+342 FDVFSKFD

-381 DGIREKDGVKAE
+381 NGIREKDGVKAE
-393 FELLYGANAVD
+393 FELLY
-404 RQAIAM
+404 
-410 SFAEEAKKLGI
+410 
-421 SVKPVGKD
+421 
-429 YDEIKK
+429 
-435 LAKSTPMVLG
+435 
-445 GGHCNPMNV
+445 
-454 DMIYDGRFAK
+454 
-464 TTGWSN
+464 
-470 VIGYSNAKTDE
+470 
-481 YIEKAFAAKTDEEA
+481 
-495 NEYWQK
+495 
-501 VSWDGTEGPSVL
+501 
-513 GETCY
+513 
-518 IPLCYIRHLYFV
+518 
-530 REGIDLGKDVIL
+530 
-542 AHDHGTASLQDVIH
+542 
-556 WDYKAAN
+556 

>member
-1 MKKRV
+1 MKNKVFRI
-6 LGILGVC
+6 LGIC
-13 ASFMLLLSA
+13 ASFALLLSA
-22 CSNSGTAGSGAASQA
+22 CSNSSTTSSSAVSQA
-37 ESVSEGV
+37 DSAASVSEETT
-44 SSAQQ
+44 A
-49 NAESDVELARL
+49 SDSDLARL
-60 ENKEEFRMAVKPFT
+60 ENKEELRIAVKAFT

-98 STTIEKDLATDYSV
+98 STSIEKDLATEYSV

-157 NMDEAVAVD
+157 NMDEAVAID

-199 ATYAKNPIGSG
+199 ATYSKNPIGSG

-221 QLIMERN
+221 QVIMERN
-228 DDYYGDKPI
+228 DDYYADKSN
-237 FKKLVLLMM
+237 FKKLVLIMM

-263 KIDEQSAQSQVQGYK
+263 KVDEQSAQTQVGGYY
-278 LKEFTTF
+278 LKEFTTY

-290 SMPYNKPG
+290 SMPYNTPG

-318 KALSLGISREA
+318 KALSLGISREGM
-329 IVQNALSGYGEAT
+329 VQNALAGYGEAT
-342 FDVFSKFG
+342 FDVFSKFD

-355 LVKDVKDGDVEA
+355 LVKDLKDGDVEA

-464 TTGWSN
+464 STGWSN
-470 VIGYSNAKTDE
+470 VIGYSNEKTDK
-481 YIEKAFAAKTDEEA
+481 YIEQAFSAKTDEEA
-495 NEYWQK
+495 NEFWQK

-518 IPLCYIRHLYFV
+518 IPICYIRHLYFV
-530 REGIDLGKDVIL
+530 RDGIDLGKDVIL
-542 AHDHGTASLQDVIH
+542 AHDHGAASLQDVIH
-556 WDYKAAN
+556 WDYKAAK

>member
-1 MKKRV
+1 MKSKVFRI
-6 LGILGVC
+6 LGIC
-13 ASFMLLLSA
+13 ASFALLLSA
-22 CSNSGTAGSGAASQA
+22 CSNSSTTSSSAVSQA
-37 ESVSEGV
+37 DSAASVSEETT
-44 SSAQQ
+44 A
-49 NAESDVELARL
+49 SDSDLARL
-60 ENKEEFRMAVKPFT
+60 ENKEELRIAVKAFT

-98 STTIEKDLATDYSV
+98 STSIEKDLATEYSV

-157 NMDEAVAVD
+157 NMDEAVAID

-199 ATYAKNPIGSG
+199 ATYSKNPIGSG

-221 QLIMERN
+221 QVIMERN
-228 DDYYGDKPI
+228 DDYYADKSN
-237 FKKLVLLMM
+237 FKKLVLIMM

-263 KIDEQSAQSQVQGYK
+263 KVDEQSAQTQVGGYY
-278 LKEFTTF
+278 LKEFTTY

-290 SMPYNKPG
+290 SMPYNTPG
-298 TTTEEGDPIGNAVTS
+298 TTTEEGDLIGNAVTS

-318 KALSLGISREA
+318 KALSLGISREGM
-329 IVQNALSGYGEAT
+329 VQNALAGYGEAT
-342 FDVFSKFG
+342 FDVFSKFD

-464 TTGWSN
+464 ITGWSN
-470 VIGYSNAKTDE
+470 VIGYSNEKTDK
-481 YIEKAFAAKTDEEA
+481 YIEQAFSAKTDEEA
-495 NEYWQK
+495 NEFWQK

-518 IPLCYIRHLYFV
+518 IPICYIRHLYFV
-530 REGIDLGKDVIL
+530 RDGIDLGKDVIL
-542 AHDHGTASLQDVIH
+542 AHDHGAASLQDVIH
-556 WDYKAAN
+556 WDYKAAK

>member
-1 MKKRV
+1 MKNKVFRI
-6 LGILGVC
+6 LGIC
-13 ASFMLLLSA
+13 ASFALLLSA
-22 CSNSGTAGSGAASQA
+22 CSNSSTTSSSAVSQA
-37 ESVSEGV
+37 DSAASVSEETT
-44 SSAQQ
+44 A
-49 NAESDVELARL
+49 SDSELARL

-145 NTKAIAGKVDLA
+145 NTKAIVGKVDLA

-263 KIDEQSAQSQVQGYK
+263 KVDEASAQSQVQGYK

-298 TTTEEGDPIGNAVTS
+298 TTTDEGDPIGNAVTS
-313 DVAVR
+313 DMAIR
-318 KALSLGISREA
+318 KALSIGIDREA
-329 IVQNALSGYGEAT
+329 IVENALSGYGEPT
-342 FDVFSKFG
+342 LDVFSKFD

-355 LVKDVKDGDVEA
+355 LTKDVKDGDVDA

-393 FELLYGANAVD
+393 FDLLYISTAVD
-404 RQAIAM
+404 RQAIALAV
-410 SFAEEAKKLGI
+410 SQEAKKLGI
-421 SVKPVGKD
+421 VVNPLGKD
-429 YDEIKK
+429 SDEIKK
-435 LAKSTPMVLG
+435 LSKSTPMVLG

-481 YIEKAFAAKTDEEA
+481 YIEKAFSAKTDKEA

-518 IPLCYIRHLYFV
+518 IPVCYIRHLYFI

-556 WDYKAAN
+556 WDYKAAK

>member
-1 MKKRV
+1 MKSKVFRI
-6 LGILGVC
+6 LGIC
-13 ASFMLLLSA
+13 ASFALLLSA
-22 CSNSGTAGSGAASQA
+22 CSNSSTTSSSAVSQA
-37 ESVSEGV
+37 DSAASVSEETT
-44 SSAQQ
+44 A
-49 NAESDVELARL
+49 SDSDLARL
-60 ENKEEFRMAVKPFT
+60 ENKEELRIAVKAFT

-98 STTIEKDLATDYSV
+98 STSIEKDLATEYSV

-157 NMDEAVAVD
+157 NMDEAVAID

-199 ATYAKNPIGSG
+199 ATYSKNPIGSG

-221 QLIMERN
+221 QVIMERN
-228 DDYYGDKPI
+228 DDYYADKSN
-237 FKKLVLLMM
+237 FKKLVLIMM

-263 KIDEQSAQSQVQGYK
+263 KVDEQSAQTQVGGYY
-278 LKEFTTF
+278 LKEFTTY

-290 SMPYNKPG
+290 SMPYNTPG

-318 KALSLGISREA
+318 KALSLGISREGM
-329 IVQNALSGYGEAT
+329 VQNALAGYGEAT
-342 FDVFSKFG
+342 FDVFSKFD

-464 TTGWSN
+464 ITGWSN
-470 VIGYSNAKTDE
+470 VIGYSNEKTDK
-481 YIEKAFAAKTDEEA
+481 YIEQAFSAKTDEEA
-495 NEYWQK
+495 NKFWQK

-518 IPLCYIRHLYFV
+518 IPICYIRHLYFV
-530 REGIDLGKDVIL
+530 RDGIDLGKDVIL
-542 AHDHGTASLQDVIH
+542 AHDHGAASLQDVIH
-556 WDYKAAN
+556 WNYKAAK

>member
-1 MKKRV
+1 MKSKVFRI
-6 LGILGVC
+6 LGIC
-13 ASFMLLLSA
+13 ASFALLLSA
-22 CSNSGTAGSGAASQA
+22 CSNSSTTSSSAVSQA
-37 ESVSEGV
+37 DSAASVSEETT
-44 SSAQQ
+44 A
-49 NAESDVELARL
+49 SDSDLARL
-60 ENKEEFRMAVKPFT
+60 ENKEELRIAVKAFT

-98 STTIEKDLATDYSV
+98 STSIEKDLATEYSV

-157 NMDEAVAVD
+157 NMDEAVAID

-199 ATYAKNPIGSG
+199 ATYSKNPIGSG

-221 QLIMERN
+221 QVIMERN
-228 DDYYGDKPI
+228 DDYYADKSN
-237 FKKLVLLMM
+237 FKKLVLIMM

-263 KIDEQSAQSQVQGYK
+263 KVDEQSAQTQVGGYY
-278 LKEFTTF
+278 LKEFTTY

-290 SMPYNKPG
+290 SMPYNSPG

-318 KALSLGISREA
+318 KALSLGISREGM
-329 IVQNALSGYGEAT
+329 VQNALAGYGEAT
-342 FDVFSKFG
+342 FDVFSKFD

-464 TTGWSN
+464 ITGWSN
-470 VIGYSNAKTDE
+470 VIGYSNEKTDK
-481 YIEKAFAAKTDEEA
+481 YIEQAFSAKTDEEA
-495 NEYWQK
+495 NKFWQK

-518 IPLCYIRHLYFV
+518 IPICYIRHLYFV
-530 REGIDLGKDVIL
+530 RDGIDLGKDVIL
-542 AHDHGTASLQDVIH
+542 AHDHGAASLQDVIH
-556 WDYKAAN
+556 WNYKAAK

>member
-1 MKKRV
+1 MKNKVFRI
-6 LGILGVC
+6 LGIC
-13 ASFMLLLSA
+13 ASFALLLSA
-22 CSNSGTAGSGAASQA
+22 CSNSSTTSSSAVSQA
-37 ESVSEGV
+37 DSAASVSEETT
-44 SSAQQ
+44 A
-49 NAESDVELARL
+49 SDSDLARL
-60 ENKEEFRMAVKPFT
+60 ENKEELRIAVKAFT

-145 NTKAIAGKVDLA
+145 NTKAIVGKVDLA

-263 KIDEQSAQSQVQGYK
+263 KVDEASAQSQVQGYK

-298 TTTEEGDPIGNAVTS
+298 TTTDEGDPIGNAVTS
-313 DVAVR
+313 DMAIR
-318 KALSLGISREA
+318 KALSIGIDREA
-329 IVQNALSGYGEAT
+329 IVENALSGYGEPT
-342 FDVFSKFG
+342 LDVFSKFD

-355 LVKDVKDGDVEA
+355 LTKDVKDGDVDA

-393 FELLYGANAVD
+393 FDLLYISTAVD
-404 RQAIAM
+404 RQAIALAV
-410 SFAEEAKKLGI
+410 SQEAKKLGI
-421 SVKPVGKD
+421 VVNPLGKD
-429 YDEIKK
+429 SDEIKK
-435 LAKSTPMVLG
+435 LSKSTPMVLG

-481 YIEKAFAAKTDEEA
+481 YIEKAFSAKTDKEA

-518 IPLCYIRHLYFV
+518 IPVCYIRHLYFI

-556 WDYKAAN
+556 WDYKAAK

>member
-1 MKKRV
+1 MKSKVFRI
-6 LGILGVC
+6 LGIC
-13 ASFMLLLSA
+13 ASFALLLSA
-22 CSNSGTAGSGAASQA
+22 CSNSSTTSSSAVSQA
-37 ESVSEGV
+37 DSAASVSEETT
-44 SSAQQ
+44 A
-49 NAESDVELARL
+49 SDSDLARL
-60 ENKEEFRMAVKPFT
+60 ENKEELRIAVKAFT

-98 STTIEKDLATDYSV
+98 STSIEKDLATEYSV

-157 NMDEAVAVD
+157 NMDEAVAID

-199 ATYAKNPIGSG
+199 ATYSKNPIGSG

-228 DDYYGDKPI
+228 DDYYADKSN
-237 FKKLVLLMM
+237 FKKLVLIMM

-263 KIDEQSAQSQVQGYK
+263 KVDEQSAQTQVGGYY
-278 LKEFTTF
+278 LKEFTTY

-290 SMPYNKPG
+290 SMPYNTPG

-318 KALSLGISREA
+318 KALSLGISREGM
-329 IVQNALSGYGEAT
+329 VQNALAGYGEAT
-342 FDVFSKFG
+342 FDVFSKFD

-421 SVKPVGKD
+421 SVKPAGKD

-470 VIGYSNAKTDE
+470 VIGYSNEKTDK
-481 YIEKAFAAKTDEEA
+481 YIEQAFSAKTDEEA
-495 NEYWQK
+495 NKFWQK

-518 IPLCYIRHLYFV
+518 IPICYIRHLYFV
-530 REGIDLGKDVIL
+530 RDGIDLGKDVIL
-542 AHDHGTASLQDVIH
+542 ARDHGAASLQDVIH
-556 WDYKAAN
+556 WDYKAAK